1 MKPEYIFAAAVFML
15 LALAFL
21 CIIALFIRGKKQER
35 RVDELQS
42 RLDKSLPVGSVAA
55 APDAFHYLAIGNS
68 ITLHGKCH
76 YWWNEVGM
84 AASVKEKDYFHIVT
98 EHLKSVHGN
107 VSANAYNFYM
117 WEITAHD
124 RTQTIG
130 ALKDHLSPAL
140 DLITVQLSEN
150 ASDLSTFSEDLCELI
165 NHIKTTCPKAKIIMV
180 DEFWSEKKS
189 EMKREVSEKLSVPF
203 ASLADIRGKDE
214 YKCPL
219 GTTVFGDNGI
229 GHAVDHDGV
238 AAHPGDEGMKA
249 IAERIIK
256 ML

>member
-1 MKPEYIFAAAVFML
+1 MKPEYIFAAAVLML

-21 CIIALFIRGKKQER
+21 CIIALFLRARKQER
-35 RVDELQS
+35 RVNELQN
-42 RLDKSLPVGSVAA
+42 RLDAASAPGSVAA

-84 AASVKEKDYFHIVT
+84 AASVKEKDYFHIVKS
-98 EHLKSVHGN
+98 HLESVHGN
-107 VSANAYNFYM
+107 VSANAYNFAV

-130 ALKDHLSPAL
+130 AIKDHLSPAL
-140 DLITVQLSEN
+140 DLITLQLSEN
-150 ASDLSTFSEDLCELI
+150 VSDVTTFPEDLCELI
-165 NHIKTTCPKAKIIMV
+165 AHLKETCPKAKIILV
-180 DEFWSEKKS
+180 DDFWSEEKS
-189 EMKREVSEKLSVPF
+189 EMKRAVAEKLSVSF

-214 YKCPL
+214 YKCPI
-219 GTTVFGDNGI
+219 GTTVYGDNGI
-229 GHAVDHDGV
+229 AYAVDHDGV